1 MMRRQDGL
9 VRFSY
14 GTGLIRGRTDI
25 QRVDVSMCGSFR
37 DFLNI
42 FGADG
47 ALAGGQPM
55 GVKSRDRAGEQA

>member
-25 QRVDVSMCGSFR
+25 QRVDFMAAHSATSFR
-37 DFLNI
+37 SSEQT
-42 FGADG
+42 
-47 ALAGGQPM
+47 ALWPVASQW
-55 GVKSRDRAGEQA
+55 A